1 MQSDIY
7 LKGIDNFLKIAKMHG
22 FNGLFFNS
30 RFFFFFQ
37 MYDKVSEIE
46 KEMFEQ
52 QKAHRQKLQEVA
64 QEAKYEM
71 ETIKLKN
78 EKEKE
83 ELVGIALMC
92 IHPWSYS

>member
-7 LKGIDNFLKIAKMHG
+7 LKGIDNSFLKITKMHG
-22 FNGLFFNS
+22 FNGLFFNPG
-30 RFFFFFQ
+30 FYFQ

-52 QKAHRQKLQEVA
+52 QKTHRQKLQEVA
-64 QEAKYEM
+64 QEAKNEI

-78 EKEKE
+78 DKEKE
-83 ELVGIALMC
+83 ELVGIAKIC
-92 IHPWSYS
+92 IHLWSYS